1 MSASP
6 FEFLGLSHLAAMGV
20 TLALPI
26 LLTIAVKRL
35 HSAKVTQAICGAFAG
50 VLLLNEIL
58 PWGHRLAMVGAY
70 EFARWYLPLHVC
82 SISVF
87 AVAAALIFRWQT
99 AYEIAYFW
107 GLAGATNAVVTPQL
121 TADYPAYRFFQ
132 YFIAHS
138 GIVAGA
144 LFATWG
150 LGMRPTAKSV
160 IRVFVLLNFLA
171 IVAFGV
177 NWALGSNYM
186 FLSRPPVTE
195 SPFFFAPWPW
205 YIPILDG
212 VALVLFYLLLLPF
225 KIGRRVD
232 GS

>member
-1 MSASP
+1 MSVSQ
-6 FEFLGLSHLAAMGV
+6 FEFLGFPHLAAMGV

-26 LLTIAVKRL
+26 LLTIVVKRL
-35 HSAKVTQAICGAFAG
+35 NSAKATQAVCGAFAG

-58 PWGHRLAMVGAY
+58 PWSHRLAMVGAH

-82 SISVF
+82 GITVF
-87 AVAAALIFRWQT
+87 AVAAALVFRRRT

-107 GLAGATNAVVTPQL
+107 GLVGATNAVVTPQL
-121 TADYPAYRFFQ
+121 EAGYPAYRFFQ
-132 YFIAHS
+132 YFIAHG

-160 IRVFVLLNFLA
+160 LRVFVLLNLLA

-186 FLSRPPVTE
+186 FLSRPPITQ

-212 VALVLFYLLLLPF
+212 VALVLFYALLIPF

-232 GS
+232 SS

>member
-1 MSASP
+1 MSASQ
-6 FEFLGLSHLAAMGV
+6 FEFLGLSHIAAMSV

-35 HSAKVTQAICGAFAG
+35 HSAKVTQAVCGAFAG

-150 LGMRPTAKSV
+150 LGMRPTSKSV

-195 SPFFFAPWPW
+195 SPFFFASWPW

-225 KIGRRVD
+225 KIGRRAD

>member
-1 MSASP
+1 MSASQ
-6 FEFLGLSHLAAMGV
+6 FEFLGLSHIAAMGV

-50 VLLLNEIL
+50 VLLLNEVL
-58 PWGHRLAMVGAY
+58 PWGHRLAVVGAY

-225 KIGRRVD
+225 KIGRRAD
-232 GS
+232 GL

>member
-1 MSASP
+1 MSASQ
-6 FEFLGLSHLAAMGV
+6 FEFLAAMGA

-26 LLTIAVKRL
+26 LLTIAVKRFN
-35 HSAKVTQAICGAFAG
+35 SAKATQAVCGVFAG

-58 PWGHRLAMVGAY
+58 PWGQRLVLVGAY

-82 SISVF
+82 SIAVF

-121 TADYPAYRFFQ
+121 IADYPSYRFFQ
-132 YFIAHS
+132 YFIAHG

-150 LGMRPTAKSV
+150 LGMRPTSKSV
-160 IRVFVLLNFLA
+160 LRVFVLLNLLA

-212 VALVLFYLLLLPF
+212 VALVLFYVLFIPF
-225 KIGRRVD
+225 KIGRRAD

>member
-1 MSASP
+1 MSASQ
-6 FEFLGLSHLAAMGV
+6 FEFLGLPHLAAMGV
-20 TLALPI
+20 TLVLPI
-26 LLTIAVKRL
+26 LLAIVVKRL
-35 HSAKVTQAICGAFAG
+35 HSAKATQAVCGVFAG

-58 PWGHRLAMVGAY
+58 PWGHRLALVGAY

-82 SISVF
+82 SITVF

-121 TADYPAYRFFQ
+121 VADYPSYRFFQ
-132 YFIAHS
+132 YFIAHG

-144 LFATWG
+144 LFGTWG
-150 LGMRPTAKSV
+150 LGMRPTSKSV
-160 IRVFVLLNFLA
+160 IRVFALLNLLA

-177 NWALGSNYM
+177 NWVLGSNYM

-212 VALVLFYLLLLPF
+212 VALILFYVLFIPF
-225 KIGRRVD
+225 KIGRRAD

>member
-1 MSASP
+1 MSASQ
-6 FEFLGLSHLAAMGV
+6 FEFLGLPHLTAMGV
-20 TLALPI
+20 TLVLPI
-26 LLTIAVKRL
+26 FLAIVVKRL
-35 HSAKVTQAICGAFAG
+35 HSAKATQAICGVFAG

-58 PWGHRLAMVGAY
+58 PWGHRLALVGAY

-82 SISVF
+82 SIAVF

-121 TADYPAYRFFQ
+121 IADYPSYRFFQ
-132 YFIAHS
+132 YFIAHG

-150 LGMRPTAKSV
+150 LGMRPTSKSV
-160 IRVFVLLNFLA
+160 IRVFALLNLFA

-177 NWALGSNYM
+177 NWALESNYM

-195 SPFFFAPWPW
+195 SPFFFAPCRG
-205 YIPILDG
+205 ISQ
-212 VALVLFYLLLLPF
+212 F
-225 KIGRRVD
+225 
-232 GS
+232 